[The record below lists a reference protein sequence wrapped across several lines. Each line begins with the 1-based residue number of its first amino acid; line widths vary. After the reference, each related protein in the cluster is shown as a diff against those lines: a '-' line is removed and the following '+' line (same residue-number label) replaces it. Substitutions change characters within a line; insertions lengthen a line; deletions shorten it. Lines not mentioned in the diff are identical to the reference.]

1 MAGKAKYLMIAS
13 MDVDPEHEAIFN
25 EVYDKEHVPNLSK
38 VPGVVGITR
47 YKRGTLT
54 MNIGGERK
62 TIEIPNEPTFTAI
75 YELENPEVLTSP
87 AWDKAIEEG
96 RWPGQVRPH
105 TKNRRHV
112 LAENDGLGSAERA
125 RLKQICRL
133 ASSSVLFCFAR
144 IFFSSSPIDSA

>member
-1 MAGKAKYLMIAS
+1 MAVKTKYLMIAS

-25 EVYDKEHVPNLSK
+25 EVYDREHVPNLSK
-38 VPGVVGITR
+38 VPGVLGITR

-62 TIEIPNEPTFTAI
+62 TIEITNEPVYTAI
-75 YELENPEVLTSP
+75 YELESPEVLTSE

-96 RWPGQVRPH
+96 RWPNQVRPY

-112 LAENDGLGSAERA
+112 L
-125 RLKQICRL
+125 LKIM
-133 ASSSVLFCFAR
+133 
-144 IFFSSSPIDSA
+144 D